1 MKLDF
6 LSPYY
11 WFMTAKNSSSKDAV
25 SVGIPV
31 ISVGNINTGG
41 SGKTPF
47 IQFLVHEIK
56 SKYPQK
62 KILIISKSYKA
73 SLKYPQE
80 VTKLDISKPAIFGDE
95 PCLLKSLVD
104 ADVWSGP
111 IKYKTLDAALK
122 LKQYDLAIIDDGFSH
137 RKIKRQLDIV
147 LFDVSRSRAHY
158 QIMPFGF
165 MREPWSALKRASLV
179 ILTKLENQDIGRIN
193 FYRNEILKHQENL
206 VSLHFNSELK
216 LKEKNIFLVA
226 GIGNPEALLQ
236 NLKQQGYGVV
246 KSKLYEDHYEFPLG
260 EQEKIWSDYQQSKSE
275 SDVALVTTAKDLIK
289 LSHTEILKNIK
300 TIELNVSMSN
310 ETLKVLHEKISQL
323 F

>member
-1 MKLDF
+1 MKLDAF
-6 LSPYY
+6 SPYY
-11 WFMTAKNSSSKDAV
+11 WFMKAKNSSSKDAV
-25 SVGIPV
+25 SSGIPV

-47 IQFLVHEIK
+47 IQFLVNEIK

-62 KILIISKSYKA
+62 KILIVSKSYKA

-80 VTKLDISKPAIFGDE
+80 VTKLDISKPAVFGDE

-111 IKYKTLDAALK
+111 TKYKTLAAALK
-122 LKQYDLAIIDDGFSH
+122 LKQYDLAIVDDGFSH
-137 RKIKRQLDIV
+137 LKIKRQLDIV

-179 ILTKLENQDIGRIN
+179 ILTKLENQEIGRIN
-193 FYRNEILKHQENL
+193 FYRNQILKHQENL
-206 VSLHFNSELK
+206 ISLHFNSEIK
-216 LKEKNIFLVA
+216 VKEKNVFLVA
-226 GIGNPEALLQ
+226 GIGNPEALIQ
-236 NLKQQGYGVV
+236 NLKQLGYQVLRA
-246 KSKLYEDHYEFPLG
+246 KLYEDHYEFPFS
-260 EQEKIWSDYQQSKSE
+260 EQTKIWNEFQQLKTE
-275 SDVALVTTAKDLIK
+275 SDVVMVTTSKDLIK
-289 LSHTEILKNIK
+289 LSHPEMLQNIK
-300 TIELNVSMSN
+300 PIDLNVSMSN
-310 ETLKVLHEKISQL
+310 EALKVLHEKISQL

>member
-1 MKLDF
+1 MKLDA

-11 WFMTAKNSSSKDAV
+11 WFMKAKNTSSKDSA

-47 IQFLVHEIK
+47 IQFLVNEIK

-73 SLKYPQE
+73 SLKHPQE
-80 VTKLDISKPAIFGDE
+80 VTKLDISKPDVFGDE

-111 IKYKTLDAALK
+111 TKYKTLAAALK
-122 LKQYDLAIIDDGFSH
+122 IKSYDLAIIDDGFSH

-179 ILTKLENQDIGRIN
+179 ILTKLENQEIGRIN
-193 FYRNEILKHQENL
+193 FYRNEILKHQDNL
-206 VSLHFNSELK
+206 VSLHFNSEIK

-226 GIGNPEALLQ
+226 GIGNPEALIQ
-236 NLKQQGYGVV
+236 NLKQQGYQVIR
-246 KSKLYEDHYEFPLG
+246 SKLYEDHYEFPVT
-260 EQEKIWSDYQQSKSE
+260 EQEKIWSEYQQSKGE

-289 LSHTEILKNIK
+289 LNHPEILKNIK

>member
-1 MKLDF
+1 MKLDA

-11 WFMTAKNSSSKDAV
+11 WFMKAKNTSSKDAA

-47 IQFLVHEIK
+47 IQFLVNEIK

-62 KILIISKSYKA
+62 KIVIISKSYKA
-73 SLKYPQE
+73 SLKHPQE
-80 VTKLDISKPAIFGDE
+80 VTKLDISKPTVFGDE
-95 PCLLKSLVD
+95 PCLLKSLLD

-111 IKYKTLDAALK
+111 VKYKTLAAALK
-122 LKQYDLAIIDDGFSH
+122 LKPYDLAIIDDGFSH

-179 ILTKLENQDIGRIN
+179 ILTKLENQEIGRIN

-206 VSLHFNSELK
+206 VSLQFNSEIK
-216 LKEKNIFLVA
+216 LKEKNVFLVA
-226 GIGNPEALLQ
+226 GIGNPEALIQ
-236 NLKQQGYGVV
+236 NLKQQGYQVIR
-246 KSKLYEDHYEFPLG
+246 SKLYEDHYEFPAS
-260 EQEKIWSDYQQSKSE
+260 EQEKIWNEYQQLKTE
-275 SDVALVTTAKDLIK
+275 SDVALVTTSKDLIK
-289 LSHTEILKNIK
+289 LSHPEILQNIK

>member
-1 MKLDF
+1 MKIDAF
-6 LSPYY
+6 SPYY
-11 WFMTAKNSSSKDAV
+11 WFMKAKNNSAGA

-47 IQFLVHEIK
+47 IHFLVNEIK
-56 SKYPQK
+56 TKYPEK
-62 KILIISKSYKA
+62 KIVIISKSYKA
-73 SLKYPQE
+73 SLKHPQE
-80 VTKLDISKPAIFGDE
+80 VTKLDIANPSVFGDE

-111 IKYKTLDAALK
+111 TKYKTLEAALK
-122 LKQYDLAIIDDGFSH
+122 LKPYDLAIIDDGFSH
-137 RKIKRQLDIV
+137 RKIHRQLDIV

-193 FYRNEILKHQENL
+193 FYRNQILKQQDHL
-206 VSLHFNSELK
+206 LSLQFNSEIK
-216 LKEKNIFLVA
+216 IAEKNVFLVA

-236 NLKQQGYGVV
+236 NLKQQGLKIVRA
-246 KSKLYEDHYEFPLG
+246 KLYEDHYQFPMT
-260 EQEKIWSDYQQSKSE
+260 EQEKIWTEFVQVKTE
-275 SDVALVTTAKDLIK
+275 SDVAMITTAKDLVK
-289 LSHTEILKNIK
+289 LTHPEILKNIK
-300 TIELNVSMSN
+300 TIELNVSMSKDA
-310 ETLKVLHEKISQL
+310 LKVLHEKISQL

>member
-11 WFMTAKNSSSKDAV
+11 WFMTAKNLSSNDAI

-31 ISVGNINTGG
+31 VSVGNINTGG

-47 IQFLVHEIK
+47 IQFLVNEIK
-56 SKYPQK
+56 SQYPQK

-73 SLKYPQE
+73 SLKHPQE
-80 VTKLDISKPAIFGDE
+80 VTQLDVAKPAVFGDE

-111 IKYKTLDAALK
+111 VKYKTLEAALK
-122 LKQYDLAIIDDGFSH
+122 LKSYDLVIIDDGFSH
-137 RKIKRQLDIV
+137 RKIERNLDIV

-179 ILTKLENQDIGRIN
+179 ILTKLENQEIDRVN

-206 VSLHFNSELK
+206 VSLHFKSEIK
-216 LKEKNIFLVA
+216 LKEKNVFLVA
-226 GIGNPEALLQ
+226 GIGNPEALMQ
-236 NLKQQGYGVV
+236 NLKQQGYLIV
-246 KSKLYEDHYEFPLG
+246 KSKLYEDHYDFPLS
-260 EQEKIWSDYQQSKSE
+260 EQEKIWSEYQQLKIE
-275 SDVALVTTAKDLIK
+275 SDLALVTTAKDLVK
-289 LSHTEILKNIK
+289 LSHPEILKNIK
-300 TIELNVSMSN
+300 TIDLNVSMST
-310 ETLKVLHEKISQL
+310 EALKVIHEKISQL

>member
-1 MKLDF
+1 MKLDA

-11 WFMTAKNSSSKDAV
+11 WFMKAKNISSRHVAGGSL
-25 SVGIPV
+25 PV

-47 IQFLVHEIK
+47 IQFLVNEIK
-56 SKYPQK
+56 SKYPQR

-80 VTKLDISKPAIFGDE
+80 VTPLDISHPTIFGDE

-111 IKYKTLDAALK
+111 TKYKTLEAALK
-122 LKQYDLAIIDDGFSH
+122 IKQYDLAIIDDGFSH

-147 LFDVSRSRAHY
+147 LFDVSRSRTHY

-165 MREPWSALKRASLV
+165 MREPWSALKRANLV
-179 ILTKLENQDIGRIN
+179 ILTKLENQEIGRVN
-193 FYRNEILKHQENL
+193 FYRNEILKHQDNILNL
-206 VSLHFNSELK
+206 NFNSGIK
-216 LKEKNIFLVA
+216 LAEKNIFLIA
-226 GIGNPEALLQ
+226 GIGNPEALVQ
-236 NLKQQGYGVV
+236 SLKQQGYHLI
-246 KSKLYEDHYEFPLG
+246 KAKLYEDHYVFPVN
-260 EQEKIWSDYQQSKSE
+260 EQNQIWNEYQQLKSE

-289 LSHTEILKNIK
+289 LSHPEILKNVK
-300 TIELNVSMSN
+300 TIELNVSMSS
-310 ETLKVLHEKISQL
+310 EALKVLHEKISQL